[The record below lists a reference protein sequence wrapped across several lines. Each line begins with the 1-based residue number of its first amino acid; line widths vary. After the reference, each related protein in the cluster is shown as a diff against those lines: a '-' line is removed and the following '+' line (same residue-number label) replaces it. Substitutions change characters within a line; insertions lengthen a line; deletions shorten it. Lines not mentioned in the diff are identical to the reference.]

1 MNKHL
6 TYHDI
11 YLDNYYSPFPREKSN
26 KEVLKYS
33 SAKKLKNNK
42 TIIDIP
48 PSVTA
53 SYMQKNPFY
62 FDLKK
67 HSTRISQAHRPKTS
81 NKKKLSKSSTNFY
94 TKNKSKNKNKDKDN
108 INLNPEKNYC
118 YIFEKSELEKIF
130 NNDKNKYICPKNKL
144 SKGCEIMQGLVYRPM
159 NPRPKL
165 TPNEVLKI
173 LNKINF
179 PEAGK
184 YTNKTTPD
192 YLNEFRLRQFI
203 EKEYERLV
211 DEEKGYPH
219 GTFKVWEEDRLLIL
233 TNLFLLKEELLD
245 KLRQFPVNYY
255 LRSVG
260 INNRRRELEKKLDEI
275 DYAIKIFKL
284 TEVYLKV

>member
-1 MNKHL
+1 MNKNL
-6 TYHDI
+6 TYHDK
-11 YLDNYYSPFPREKSN
+11 YLDSYYSPFPREKSN

-42 TIIDIP
+42 ILIDIP

-67 HSTRISQAHRPKTS
+67 HTARISQSHRPKTS
-81 NKKKLSKSSTNFY
+81 NQKLSKSVRNFH
-94 TKNKSKNKNKDKDN
+94 NKNKNKRNTNKN
-108 INLNPEKNYC
+108 NVNLNPENNYC
-118 YIFEKSELEKIF
+118 YVFEKAELEKIF
-130 NNDKNKYICPKNKL
+130 NNDENKYICPKNKL
-144 SKGCEIMQGLVYRPM
+144 SKGCEIMKGLIYKPM
-159 NPRPKL
+159 SPRPQL
-165 TPNEVLKI
+165 TPDEALKI
-173 LNKINF
+173 INKINF
-179 PEAGK
+179 PEVDK
-184 YTNKTTPD
+184 YRNKKTPN

-211 DEEKGYPH
+211 EDEKGYPH

-233 TNLFLLKEELLD
+233 TNLFLLREELLD

-260 INNRRRELEKKLDEI
+260 INNRRREVEKKLDEI
-275 DYAIKIFKL
+275 DYAIKIFQL
-284 TEVYLKV
+284 TEVYLRV